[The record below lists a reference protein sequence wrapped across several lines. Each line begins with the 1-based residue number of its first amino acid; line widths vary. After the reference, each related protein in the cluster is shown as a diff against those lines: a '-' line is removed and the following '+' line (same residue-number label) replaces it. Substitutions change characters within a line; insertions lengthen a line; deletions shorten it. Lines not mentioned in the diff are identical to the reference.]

1 VTALVQAQEPPQQQ
15 RELARLQAQGL
26 LVQAQQPS

>member
-1 VTALVQAQEPPQQQ
+1 MTARVQLQEAPQQQ
-15 RELARLQAQGL
+15 RELARLQAKGL